1 MGHYVCSGAMLRCSM
16 GLQPAT
22 LSVLPVKKV
31 MNNGKPQAN
40 IMDHKPMINIKPF
53 GLCRSLANPAVASAT
68 SAAFGT
74 LTPMPCVPNTTSSW
88 MMGKTNTL
96 VKNKPALVNSSRLMC
111 QWGGIIT
118 INQAG
123 QLSVQD

>member
-1 MGHYVCSGAMLRCSM
+1 MRNYVCSGAMLRCNM

-22 LSVLPVKKV
+22 LSVLPVKRV

-40 IMDHKPMINIKPF
+40 IMDHKPIINIKPF
-53 GLCRSLANPAVASAT
+53 GLCRSLANPTVASAT

-74 LTPMPCVPNTTSSW
+74 LTPMPCVPNTTSPW

-96 VKNKPALVNSSRLMC
+96 VKNKPALVNNSRLMC

>member
-22 LSVLPVKKV
+22 LTVLPVKMV

-74 LTPMPCVPNTTSSW
+74 LTPMPCVPNTTSPW
-88 MMGKTNTL
+88 MMGKTTTL
-96 VKNKPALVNSSRLMC
+96 VKNKPALVNNSRLMC

-123 QLSVQD
+123 QISVQD